1 MNACRI
7 LLLAGLSALA
17 AQAGAFAPGGPI
29 VATGHPNWPP
39 FSWQQGN
46 VITGAGAEVTQ
57 LVMREL
63 GLSVTFRAV
72 GNWKRAQAEVEA
84 GNVDLLVAAYQTS
97 ARRQYM
103 QFNMTPFADDANV
116 VWVAK
121 GRAFPF
127 KKWEDLI
134 GRNGTAML
142 GESYGQDFDTFIE
155 QKLKVERV
163 NTPQQ
168 NLQKLVM
175 GRADYYP
182 FSRYGGQIQ
191 VSQLGFDGQ
200 VEHLP
205 GLISTEGVYL
215 GISRKS
221 ALIAHMPKIEAII
234 ARLRQDGTL
243 DQIIRKHVSAAAAQ
257 R

>member
-1 MNACRI
+1 MNARRVF
-7 LLLAGLSALA
+7 LFAALSALL
-17 AQAGAFAPGGPI
+17 AQAGARAPNATI
-29 VATGHPNWPP
+29 IATGHPNWPP

-63 GLSVTFRAV
+63 GLPVVFRPT

-84 GNVDLLVAAYQTS
+84 GNVDLLVAAYQTA

-116 VWVAK
+116 IWVAK
-121 GRAFPF
+121 GRSFTF
-127 KKWEDLI
+127 KRWEDLI

-142 GESYGQDFDTFIE
+142 GESYGQDFDTYIE

-191 VSQLGFDGQ
+191 VTQLGFDGQ

-205 GLISTEGVYL
+205 GVISTEGVYL
-215 GISRKS
+215 GISKKS
-221 ALIAHMPKIEAII
+221 PLVGYLPRIEAII
-234 ARLRQDGTL
+234 ARMRQDGSI
-243 DQIIRKHVSAAAAQ
+243 DQIVRKHVAAAAAQ